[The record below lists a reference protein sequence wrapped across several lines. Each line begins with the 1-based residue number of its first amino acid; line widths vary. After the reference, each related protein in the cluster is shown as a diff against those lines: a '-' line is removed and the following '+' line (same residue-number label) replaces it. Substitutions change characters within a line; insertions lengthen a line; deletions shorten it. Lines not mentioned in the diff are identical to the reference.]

1 MLANT
6 FAGKPLARLLV
17 QALGGVSLWAGLSG
31 MAWSM
36 DFQQAY
42 EAAVDNDATIRA
54 SRAGTA
60 ASRERLPQA
69 RAQLRPNVSLNA
81 GRNYND
87 LTSEGRNMLG
97 QLSRSET

>member
-42 EAAVDNDATIRA
+42 
-54 SRAGTA
+54 
-60 ASRERLPQA
+60 
-69 RAQLRPNVSLNA
+69 
-81 GRNYND
+81 
-87 LTSEGRNMLG
+87 
-97 QLSRSET
+97 